1 MMENCRIATA
11 IIKFAPRHQ
20 QYNSSSSPTILSL
33 PLPAGLLG
41 CEHRERFQPRILMAT
56 SKKYTCCNQI
66 HFKKNHFFWFRVISN
81 DLKSSFSISLWS
93 SDGWTSQTQFT
104 CPSQAKI
111 DKKASPKPLS
121 HEFGCSGSKSMN
133 LRQSLPWSKV
143 KSPVRFI

>member
-1 MMENCRIATA
+1 MRCWIFLNMMENCRIATA

-20 QYNSSSSPTILSL
+20 QYNSSSSPTTLSL

-41 CEHRERFQPRILMAT
+41 CKHRERFQSRILMAT

-111 DKKASPKPLS
+111 DKKGLS
-121 HEFGCSGSKSMN
+121 ETI
-133 LRQSLPWSKV
+133 V
-143 KSPVRFI
+143 A